1 LERARKAGKR
11 LGRPTV
17 GIEKEAAL
25 KAALTRGH
33 KGILKIATEHKV
45 GSSVVQ
51 PIKREPSRL
60 LKKSLVRAELFRI
73 LSKSSSIVRDSR
85 GLLS

>member
-11 LGRPTV
+11 LGRPTI

-25 KAALTRGH
+25 RAALARGD
-33 KGILKIATEHKV
+33 KGILKIAAEHKV

-51 PIKREPSRL
+51 RIKRE
-60 LKKSLVRAELFRI
+60 LVATA
-73 LSKSSSIVRDSR
+73 
-85 GLLS
+85 